1 MRGRQLTGTRGVGA
15 AIREALDAMARTLA
29 AARLPAEKLIEF
41 GLPAFACRSGAVE
54 AAVQALLLA
63 DPAHPDREM
72 TQPMG
77 RAEARI
83 HDAADLEEDDR

>member
-29 AARLPAEKLIEF
+29 AARLPAEKLVDSTSPH
-41 GLPAFACRSGAVE
+41 LL
-54 AAVQALLLA
+54 AAAEPLRRPFKALLLT
-63 DPAHPDREM
+63 DPTHPDRGM